1 MSGLPH
7 PHTMTDTPSVPFS
20 AYKRPP
26 YKTRQPTSGRCPFP
40 DVALMKS
47 PLKRLSYVLAFIADA
62 TPASRPKLAKEDSDN
77 LLSYY
82 QSPIANEG
90 RNYSPLSPEKPHA
103 ARTPQSSARKAS
115 TASTS
120 SSSAYSDESEVTD
133 IARDG
138 ASVAPSSVT
147 KRSSTL
153 SKGGADKRRIAI
165 VEMDRVGEQA
175 HKSNSDVSSS
185 TNSARS
191 RRARGNT
198 LTGLA
203 LVAPPDA
210 SFKSY
215 TQFTPPS
222 TAPISGGYMSHTHS
236 AAVHQ
241 DKGHHRSASENPADL
256 DKAVSRDTGSVG
268 VVAQEQK
275 SKPPFLSANNGPT
288 KNTKAD
294 DKKTGISSPAH
305 VFQPLTTSRTPS
317 PTKHSD
323 LGNPNRIYLSPL
335 HRTPMSTRTVTS
347 QILTPAIGEG
357 KEIHVP
363 VAGPVVVKLD
373 NLPPRT
379 TPSTAS
385 WRSESPTPSY
395 GSGSNHGSSYSA
407 SATSSYLRYEP
418 GTFLQRDDQHHLS
431 FDLQHLTGV
440 HATAGPLPPP
450 PRAIFNIDTTSP
462 PPPRPPRLHS
472 PTPPSTSSRVR
483 GDFEAVKQALQLP
496 PSVSA
501 VLNSKLSNHSL
512 AESLGKLD
520 KKPMKEENEEVQ
532 EKTEVREKEEEV
544 CSEEK
549 NE

>member
-1 MSGLPH
+1 
-7 PHTMTDTPSVPFS
+7 MTDSHSVPFP
-20 AYKRPP
+20 AYKQPP
-26 YKTRQPTSGRCPFP
+26 KAPLLRSRVHSRRHPRVTPEAGKGRFRQST
-40 DVALMKS
+40 V
-47 PLKRLSYVLAFIADA
+47 VLPI
-62 TPASRPKLAKEDSDN
+62 
-77 LLSYY
+77 
-82 QSPIANEG
+82 PIANEA
-90 RNYSPLSPEKPHA
+90 RTYSRPLSPEKPHVP
-103 ARTPQSSARKAS
+103 RTPQSKARKAS

-120 SSSAYSDESEVTD
+120 SSDYSDESEVTD
-133 IARDG
+133 IARNG

-175 HKSNSDVSSS
+175 RKSNSDVPSS
-185 TNSARS
+185 TNPARS
-191 RRARGNT
+191 RRPHGNT

-210 SFKSY
+210 SLKS
-215 TQFTPPS
+215 TP
-222 TAPISGGYMSHTHS
+222 IQ
-236 AAVHQ
+236 Q

-268 VVAQEQK
+268 VVAQEPK
-275 SKPPFLSANNGPT
+275 SKPPFLSANHGPT

-323 LGNPNRIYLSPL
+323 LGNHNRVYPSPL
-335 HRTPMSTRTVTS
+335 DRTPMSTRTVTS
-347 QILTPAIGEG
+347 QVLTPAIGEG
-357 KEIHVP
+357 KDIHIP

-379 TPSTAS
+379 AHSMAS

-407 SATSSYLRYEP
+407 SATSSYLHYEP
-418 GTFLQRDDQHHLS
+418 
-431 FDLQHLTGV
+431 GV

-450 PRAIFNIDTTSP
+450 PRAMFNIDITSP

-472 PTPPSTSSRVR
+472 PTPLSTSSRAR

-496 PSVSA
+496 PSS
-501 VLNSKLSNHSL
+501 
-512 AESLGKLD
+512 GGIFGQID
-520 KKPMKEENEEVQ
+520 KKPMKEENEEAKKKTEVQ
-532 EKTEVREKEEEV
+532 EKKEEV

-549 NE
+549 NESIRSSEVLHPTKSIHRREAATLSTSTDSTSEPTSSTVPASLSETSSPLSTNPIYLRLGHLLMTRMFLL